1 MQESF
6 EPDVDAVEPVQD
18 ELEVLKAR
26 ADRLGISYHPSIKV
40 EKLREKLEKELSG
53 EAPEKAAPTK
63 VVKEEETEAQLNSR
77 KRLEATE
84 LIRIRVTC
92 MNPQKKDWDGEI
104 FTTGNAVVG
113 TIKKYV
119 PFNADEGWHVPRMI
133 YQQMLE
139 RQCQVFYTVT
149 NRNGVKT
156 RAGKLIREFNIEVL
170 PPLTVEELKEIAQRQ
185 AMAAG
190 SAA

>member
-6 EPDVDAVEPVQD
+6 NPDVNDEVLVQD

-40 EKLREKLEKELSG
+40 EKLREKLEKEMSG
-53 EAPEKAAPTK
+53 EIPEKATPTK
-63 VVKEEETEAQLNSR
+63 VVKEEETEAQLNNR

-104 FTTGNAVVG
+104 FTTGNAIVG

-139 RQCQVFYTVT
+139 RQCQIFYTIT
-149 NRNGVKT
+149 NRNNVKT

>member
-63 VVKEEETEAQLNSR
+63 VVKEEETEGQRNNR

-104 FTTGNAVVG
+104 FTTGNAIVG

>member
-6 EPDVDAVEPVQD
+6 NPDVNDEVLVQD

-40 EKLREKLEKELSG
+40 EKLREKLEKEMSG
-53 EAPEKAAPTK
+53 EIPEKATPTK
-63 VVKEEETEAQLNSR
+63 VVKEEETEAQLNNR

-104 FTTGNAVVG
+104 FTTGNAIVG

-139 RQCQVFYTVT
+139 RQCQIFYTVT

>member
-6 EPDVDAVEPVQD
+6 EPDVDVVEPVQD

-40 EKLREKLEKELSG
+40 EKLREKLEKEMSG
-53 EAPEKAAPTK
+53 EVPEKAAPTK
-63 VVKEEETEAQLNSR
+63 VVKEEETEGQRNNR

-104 FTTGNAVVG
+104 FTTGNAIVG

-170 PPLTVEELKEIAQRQ
+170 PPLTMEELKDIAQRQ

>member
-40 EKLREKLEKELSG
+40 EKLREKIEKEMSG
-53 EAPEKAAPTK
+53 EVPEKAAPTK

-104 FTTGNAVVG
+104 FTTGNAIVG

>member
-6 EPDVDAVEPVQD
+6 NPDVNDEVLVQD

-40 EKLREKLEKELSG
+40 EKLREKLEKEMSG
-53 EAPEKAAPTK
+53 EVPEKASPTK
-63 VVKEEETEAQLNSR
+63 VVKEEETEAQLNNR

-104 FTTGNAVVG
+104 FTTGNAIVG

-170 PPLTVEELKEIAQRQ
+170 PPLTVAELKEIAQRQ

>member
-6 EPDVDAVEPVQD
+6 EPDVDVAEPVQD

-40 EKLREKLEKELSG
+40 EKLREKLEKEMSG
-53 EAPEKAAPTK
+53 EVPEKASPTK
-63 VVKEEETEAQLNSR
+63 VVKEEETEAQLNNR

-104 FTTGNAVVG
+104 FTTGNAIVG

-170 PPLTVEELKEIAQRQ
+170 PPLTVAELKEIAQRQ

>member
-63 VVKEEETEAQLNSR
+63 VVKEEETEAQLNNR

-104 FTTGNAVVG
+104 FTTGNAIVG

>member
-6 EPDVDAVEPVQD
+6 NPDVDSDLPIQD

-40 EKLREKLEKELSG
+40 EKLREKLEKEMSG
-53 EAPEKAAPTK
+53 EVPEKAAPTK
-63 VVKEEETEAQLNSR
+63 VVKEEETEGQRNNR

-104 FTTGNAVVG
+104 FTTGNAIVG

-170 PPLTVEELKEIAQRQ
+170 PPLTMEELKDIAQRQ

>member
-63 VVKEEETEAQLNSR
+63 VVKEEETEGQRNNR

-170 PPLTVEELKEIAQRQ
+170 PPLTVAELKEIAQRQ

>member
-6 EPDVDAVEPVQD
+6 NPDVNDEVLVQD

-40 EKLREKLEKELSG
+40 EKLREKLEKEMSG
-53 EAPEKAAPTK
+53 EIPEKASPTK
-63 VVKEEETEAQLNSR
+63 VVKEEETEAQLNNR

-170 PPLTVEELKEIAQRQ
+170 PPLTVAELKEIAQRQ

>member
-6 EPDVDAVEPVQD
+6 EPDVDVVEPVQD

-40 EKLREKLEKELSG
+40 EKLREKLEKEMSG
-53 EAPEKAAPTK
+53 EVPEKAAPTK
-63 VVKEEETEAQLNSR
+63 VVKEEETEAQRNNR
-77 KRLEATE
+77 KRLEANE

-104 FTTGNAVVG
+104 FTTGNAIVG

>member
-40 EKLREKLEKELSG
+40 EKLREKIEKEMSG
-53 EAPEKAAPTK
+53 EVPEKVVPTK

-104 FTTGNAVVG
+104 FTTGNAIVG

-156 RAGKLIREFNIEVL
+156 RVGKLIREFNIEVL